1 MIALQNVSKN
11 QKNAIKL
18 LQKKQNCYKIALLEK
33 IVIKF
38 KKIKKGL
45 EEI

>member
-1 MIALQNVSKN
+1 MKYITFALAKGRLARNT
-11 QKNAIKL
+11 L
-18 LQKKQNCYKIALLEK
+18 ALLEK